1 MTAEKSRDEYMR
13 EATQL
18 LNHGDQ
24 AAAEGG
30 EISTS
35 TKELLL
41 LTRGMPYR
49 SFQLS
54 LSSWDV
60 RSHSPASKSING
72 RCAPLIRGSAKG
84 KAYKLDCS
92 TWKGASLGP

>member
-30 EISTS
+30 EISS
-35 TKELLL
+35 ATKELLL

-49 SFQLS
+49 HFLS
-54 LSSWDV
+54 TLFSWHV
-60 RSHSPASKSING
+60 GSYPPAGKPING
-72 RCAPLIRGSAKG
+72 RWAPLI
-84 KAYKLDCS
+84 
-92 TWKGASLGP
+92 